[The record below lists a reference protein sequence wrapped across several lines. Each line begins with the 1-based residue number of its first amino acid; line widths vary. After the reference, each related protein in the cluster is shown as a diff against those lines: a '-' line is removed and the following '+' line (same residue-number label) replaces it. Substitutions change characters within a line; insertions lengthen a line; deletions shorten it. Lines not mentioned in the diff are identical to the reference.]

1 MKRPTVLCVDD
12 DFDDAV
18 LLRRACRTAQVGFDL
33 QILDHG
39 RKAIDY
45 LSAPERVADRENHP
59 LPDCVLLDLNMP
71 LQNGFE
77 LMAWLQSQSGLRR
90 VPVVVF
96 TTSNYPADIEKAYAS
111 GAECYLLKPSNYETL
126 VTFVKALNHALMN
139 GHDLCGEL
147 QSMSGFQARPFEK

>member
-1 MKRPTVLCVDD
+1 MKRPIVLWVDD

-18 LLRRACRTAQVGFDL
+18 LLQRACRTAEVGFDL
-33 QILDHG
+33 QVVDHG

-45 LSAPERVADRENHP
+45 LSAPERVADREKHP

-77 LMAWLQSQSGLRR
+77 LMGWLRSQPGLPR

-96 TTSNYPADIEKAYAS
+96 TTSDYPADIEKAYAS
-111 GAECYLLKPSNYETL
+111 GAVCYLLKPANYETL
-126 VTFVKALNHALMN
+126 VTFVKALNRALMN

-147 QSMSGFQARPFEK
+147 RTMSGFQARPFEK